1 MKPGHHAHG
10 HQGAGPATGARKQR
24 GLGLLEVLLFVF
36 VLSGMVLAGYLGW
49 RERTALLTA
58 RIEKATLSQADQ
70 AIITFATV
78 ARRLPCPDT
87 DRDGAEDCGANA
99 QKGWLPSNTLR
110 LAGADPGVAIGQ
122 LQYLVQRGAADY
134 DLATLSDSWRPLEYD
149 DSVPTFAALRD
160 TTASGGTYQAGILTL
175 TDLCQRLGEG
185 SGTPFSNA
193 MAHVTS
199 SPERSVAYALVHP
212 GLADVD
218 GDGSLFDGVNPDAGN
233 AFDDPNR
240 SPLLGGYDD
249 LVLERSFTSLMAAFS
264 CQPLAQSI
272 DSLALGL
279 DVVDQVDEM
288 REGNIDAAE
297 RAVIFA
303 ALGAAITAVEL
314 TASIVEAASDA
325 GNAAADAAL
334 CGASLGLAVNAC
346 AAIGP
351 HVAGAV
357 AAGITSGFNIASIAL
372 NVTAA
377 ALAGN
382 ALVLADNSRPPSS
395 VACPVPNV
403 ADALAK
409 AAADLADAKA
419 DRDQLVI
426 DLANAQAQ
434 LATANT
440 ARNNAI
446 NSLYA
451 AIRNGTVS
459 AQIDDRVPPLIAA
472 AADFVTRKRA
482 YDEAASD
489 VSNYTNL
496 VANWSATVTDYDNM
510 LANRTTRI
518 PVLQAEI
525 AALDTQIAN
534 ETNAAAKDA
543 LIATRTG
550 KSGELLLLQD
560 LTTLNSERDKAVTER
575 NTANANLTAAQ
586 NALNLAG
593 PALTAARSQ
602 YQTTYSNI
610 VNVTQYSFG
619 FPVVFVACNPA
630 LVNPCPNGSV
640 NTAPAVQTAMTTLL
654 GASGN
659 SGSVEPQ
666 TASRFI
672 NPYTIQSEIDGIQ
685 AELNGAG
692 DRVTR
697 AQDLYDDVL
706 AQSASPPSCT
716 ISGTGVAPWSPATA
730 GAILVNTDLKGGTR

>member
-1 MKPGHHAHG
+1 MMPWHTTLG
-10 HQGAGPATGARKQR
+10 QNGASPTRRRHQR

-49 RERTALLTA
+49 RERTAVQTA
-58 RIEKATLSQADQ
+58 RTEKATLSQADQ
-70 AIITFATV
+70 AVITFATV
-78 ARRLPCPDT
+78 MRRLPCPDT
-87 DRDGAEDCGANA
+87 DRDGSEDCGANA
-99 QKGWLPSNTLR
+99 QKGWLPSTTLR

-122 LQYLVQRGAADY
+122 LRYLVQRGTTDI

-149 DSVPTFAALRD
+149 DAVPTFAAMRD
-160 TTASGGTYQAGILTL
+160 TTADGGTYQADILTL

-185 SGTPFSNA
+185 TGATFSTA
-193 MAHVTS
+193 LAHVTS
-199 SPERSVAYALVHP
+199 SPVRPVAYALVHP
-212 GLADVD
+212 GLADED
-218 GDGSLFDGVNPDAGN
+218 GDGSLFDGVNPDAVN

-249 LVLERSFTSLMAAFS
+249 LVLERSFTSLQAAFS

-279 DVVDQVDEM
+279 DVVDQVDQM
-288 REGNIDAAE
+288 REDNIDAAE

-357 AAGITSGFNIASIAL
+357 AAGITTGFNIASIAL

-395 VACPVPNV
+395 VSCPVPNV
-403 ADALAK
+403 ADALAR
-409 AAADLADAKA
+409 AQA
-419 DRDQLVI
+419 DRDDAVADRAQLQT
-426 DLANAQAQ
+426 DLANAQAR
-434 LATANT
+434 LTTANN
-440 ARNNAI
+440 ARTSAI

-451 AIRNGTVS
+451 AIRNGTGI

-472 AADFVTRKRA
+472 AGDYVNRQRT
-482 YDEAASD
+482 YDEAAAD
-489 VSNYTNL
+489 VNNYQTL
-496 VANWSATVTDYDNM
+496 VTNWSATVADYDAM
-510 LANRTTRI
+510 LATRTTRI

-525 AALDTQIAN
+525 AALNTQIAA
-534 ETNAAAKDA
+534 TTDPVARDA
-543 LIATRTG
+543 LIATRTE

-560 LTTLNSERDKAVTER
+560 LTTLNNERNNAVTER
-575 NTANANLTAAQ
+575 DTAAANLTAAQ
-586 NALNLAG
+586 TALALAG
-593 PALTAARSQ
+593 PALTAARNQ
-602 YQTTYSNI
+602 YQTTYNNI

-619 FPVVFVACNPA
+619 PLNAFVACNPA

-640 NTAPAVQTAMTTLL
+640 NTAPAVQAAMTALL

-659 SGSVEPQ
+659 TGSVQPQ
-666 TASRFI
+666 TTSRFVS
-672 NPYTIQSEIDGIQ
+672 PYTIQSEIDGIQ
-685 AELNGAG
+685 AELNSAD

-706 AQSASPPSCT
+706 AQSQNPPSCT
-716 ISGTGVAPWSPATA
+716 VTGSGVTPWSPATA
-730 GAILVNTDLKGGTR
+730 GGILVNTDIKGGTR

>member
-1 MKPGHHAHG
+1 MSINVA
-10 HQGAGPATGARKQR
+10 QGRGRSARHMGRQAQR

-49 RERTALLTA
+49 RERTALQTA
-58 RIEKATLSQADQ
+58 RTEKSTLSQADQ
-70 AIITFATV
+70 AVITFATV
-78 ARRLPCPDT
+78 MRRLPCPDT
-87 DRDGAEDCGANA
+87 DRDGSEDCGANA
-99 QKGWLPSNTLR
+99 QKGWLPSTTLR

-122 LQYLVQRGAADY
+122 LHYLVQRGTTDI
-134 DLATLSDSWRPLEYD
+134 DLAMLSDSWRPLEYD
-149 DSVPTFAALRD
+149 DAVPTFAAMRD
-160 TTASGGTYQAGILTL
+160 TTASGGTYQADILTL
-175 TDLCQRLGEG
+175 PDLCQRLGEG
-185 SGTPFSNA
+185 TGATFSTA
-193 MAHVTS
+193 LAHVTS
-199 SPERSVAYALVHP
+199 SPERPVAYALVHP
-212 GLADVD
+212 GLADED
-218 GDGSLFDGVNPDAGN
+218 GDGSLFDGVNPDAVN

-249 LVLERSFTSLMAAFS
+249 LVLERSFTSLQAAFS

-279 DVVDQVDEM
+279 DVVDQVDQM
-288 REGNIDAAE
+288 REDNIDAAE

-351 HVAGAV
+351 HIGGAV
-357 AAGITSGFNIASIAL
+357 AAGITTGFNIASIAL

-403 ADALAK
+403 ADALAR
-409 AAADLADAKA
+409 AQADRDDAVADLA
-419 DRDQLVI
+419 QLQT
-426 DLANAQAQ
+426 DLANAQAR

-440 ARNNAI
+440 ARTNAI

-451 AIRNGTVS
+451 AIRNGTGS

-472 AADFVTRKRA
+472 AGDYVARQRA
-482 YDEAASD
+482 YDEAAAD
-489 VSNYTNL
+489 VNNYQTL
-496 VANWSATVTDYDNM
+496 VTNWSATVADYDAM
-510 LANRTTRI
+510 LATRTTRI

-525 AALDTQIAN
+525 TALDTQIAA
-534 ETNAAAKDA
+534 TTDPVARDA
-543 LIATRTG
+543 LIATRTE

-560 LTTLNSERDKAVTER
+560 LTTLNNERNNAITERD
-575 NTANANLTAAQ
+575 TASANLAAAQ
-586 NALNLAG
+586 TALALAG
-593 PALTAARSQ
+593 PALTAARNQ

-619 FPVVFVACNPA
+619 PLNAFVACNPA

-640 NTAPAVQTAMTTLL
+640 NTAPAVQAAMTALL

-659 SGSVEPQ
+659 TGSVQPQ
-666 TASRFI
+666 TTSRFVS
-672 NPYTIQSEIDGIQ
+672 PYTIQSEIDGIQ
-685 AELNGAG
+685 AELNSAG

-706 AQSASPPSCT
+706 AQSQNPPSCT
-716 ISGTGVAPWSPATA
+716 VTGSGVTPWSPAAA
-730 GAILVNTDLKGGTR
+730 GDILVNTDIKGGTR